1 MNSIELALKGAYD
14 VLVAGLIF
22 GAGLPVLYALA
33 LRALTIGSTTVVDP
47 DGTVRY
53 RRSLVGRGLAVVLVA
68 VVIGGVLAGLLL
80 IVASGFGKTVS
91 FDGLVPV
98 VTDKK

>member
-14 VLVAGLIF
+14 VLVAGLVF

-33 LRALTIGSTTVVDP
+33 LRALTIGSTTFVEP
-47 DGTVRY
+47 DGTLSY
-53 RRSLVGRGLAVVLVA
+53 RRSVVGRVLAVLLVA

-80 IVASGFGKTVS
+80 IVASGFGKTVT
-91 FDGLVPV
+91 FDPLPV

>member
-14 VLVAGLIF
+14 VLVAGLVF

-33 LRALTIGSTTVVDP
+33 LRALTIGSTTFVEP
-47 DGTVRY
+47 DGSLTY
-53 RRSLVGRGLAVVLVA
+53 RRSVVGRVLAVLLVA

-80 IVASGFGKTVS
+80 IVASGFGKTVT
-91 FDGLVPV
+91 FDPLPV

>member
-14 VLVAGLIF
+14 VLVAGLVF

-33 LRALTIGSTTVVDP
+33 LRALTIGSTTVVEP
-47 DGTVRY
+47 DGSLTY
-53 RRSLVGRGLAVVLVA
+53 RRSVVGRVLAVLLVA

-80 IVASGFGKTVS
+80 IVASGFGKTVT
-91 FDGLVPV
+91 FDPLPV